1 MADALLDPLI
11 RRWIF
16 PMIKT
21 GRTFVV
27 PVGEGLRAGLAAG
40 GEYDERFPG
49 FLERFLRALAEPR
62 WAPGSY
68 YPGGWYRRLTGAGA
82 DPLQAEP
89 TPEALQPFYSEELL
103 VDEAGKWRLG
113 RRPIRGRVLRFF
125 LQNLD
130 FDPELGLYRVR
141 YPLENGEEVQYI
153 HHESPPLRV
162 ERLDDRTEPP
172 CLRLNDGSEEPLAT
186 ETLRLDARERLF
198 CTVKAAGL
206 TAEFGEQARWQVL
219 RSLEEEDGRFFVTL
233 AGRRVEIPVNA

>member
-21 GRTFVV
+21 GRTFIV
-27 PVGEGLRAGLAAG
+27 PMGEALRAGLATG

-49 FLERFLRALAEPR
+49 FLARFLRFLAEPG

-68 YPGGWYRRLTGAGA
+68 YAGGWYRRLTGEGT
-82 DPLQAEP
+82 DPLLAEP
-89 TPEALQPFYSEELL
+89 TPEALRPFYRDELR
-103 VDEAGKWRLG
+103 VDAAGKWRLG

-130 FDPELGLYRVR
+130 FDPELQLYRVR
-141 YPLENGEEVQYI
+141 YPLGVEEEVQYI

-162 ERLDDRTEPP
+162 ERLDARMEPP
-172 CLRLNDGSEEPLAT
+172 GLRLNDGSEEPLAT
-186 ETLRLDARERLF
+186 GTLRLDRRERLY

-219 RSLEEEDGRFFVTL
+219 SSLEEEDGRFFVTL
-233 AGRRVEIPVNA
+233 GGRRVEIPLNA